1 VKSSD
6 GGKTWT
12 GPGSGFTAH
21 DVTAVVTD
29 PASPSTIWV
38 GTRANGVFRSKD
50 AGATWQLLEEGLDDR
65 GIIRLVMD
73 PQSHTLYAGT
83 DDGIFKSTNG
93 GDKWTHPKSN
103 LKVMTLALDPS
114 NPKVLYV
121 RDQFGVKRSADGG
134 ENWTDLKG
142 EFDVGSSING
152 LFATTVVPGPPETAF
167 VSFYREMRRIS
178 DGGKTFTLASS
189 GIPPTAK
196 IQTVVADSAKNLY
209 AGTESEGVY
218 KSSDGGASWKESRT
232 GLGDVNVQA
241 LLVDPSAPSTLY
253 AAVWKK
259 GVFKSS
265 DAGKT
270 WGRVGGEPPHP
281 DPVALAMDYSAP
293 GRILV
298 GTGGGSVWR
307 VDATTVEKGGGA
319 QKPEPAKPKAKAA
332 PKKKA

>member
-1 VKSSD
+1 
-6 GGKTWT
+6 
-12 GPGSGFTAH
+12 
-21 DVTAVVTD
+21 VVTD

-50 AGATWQLLEEGLDDR
+50 SGATWQLLEEGLDDR
-65 GIIRLVMD
+65 GIIRLVID

-83 DDGIFKSTNG
+83 DDGIFKSVNG

-103 LKVMTLALDPS
+103 LKAMTLALDPS

-134 ENWTDLKG
+134 ENWSDLKG

-196 IQTVVADSAKNLY
+196 VQTVVADSAKNLY

-218 KSSDGGASWKESRT
+218 KSTDGGASWKESRT
-232 GLGDVNVQA
+232 GLGDTNVQA
-241 LLVDPSAPSTLY
+241 LLVDPGAPSTLY
-253 AAVWKK
+253 AAVWKR

-281 DPVALAMDYSAP
+281 DPVALAIDYSAP

-307 VDATTVEKGGGA
+307 VDATAVEKAGE
-319 QKPEPAKPKAKAA
+319 KPAEKSPAAKPKPKAA
-332 PKKKA
+332 KKG